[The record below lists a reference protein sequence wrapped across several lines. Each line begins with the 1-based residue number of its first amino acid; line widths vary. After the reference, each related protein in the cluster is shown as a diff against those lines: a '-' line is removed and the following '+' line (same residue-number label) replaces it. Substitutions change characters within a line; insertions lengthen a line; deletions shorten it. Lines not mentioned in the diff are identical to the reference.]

1 MFYYYDPTYILVLI
15 GVIITLIA
23 SSNVNGTFSRYSKIQ
38 STCGMTG
45 ADVALRILHA
55 AGIYDVQIARVSGS
69 LTDHYDPSKKILK
82 LSESVYG
89 SSSVAAIGVAA
100 HECGHAIQHATGYA
114 PLRLR
119 GALVP
124 VVNFGSTL
132 SWPLIILGV
141 LLSWNQT
148 LITVGIILFSFAVI
162 FQVVTLPVEFNASNR
177 ALAKIQEL
185 NILQGN
191 ELAGSKKV
199 LQAAALTYVAAVASS
214 LLQLLRLV
222 LLFGRRDD

>member
-89 SSSVAAIGVAA
+89 STSVAAIGVAA